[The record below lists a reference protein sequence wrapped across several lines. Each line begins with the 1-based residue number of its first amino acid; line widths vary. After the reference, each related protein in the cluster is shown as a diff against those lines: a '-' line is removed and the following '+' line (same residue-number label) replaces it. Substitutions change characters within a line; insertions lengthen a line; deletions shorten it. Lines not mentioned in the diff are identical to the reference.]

1 MAEIQHHA
9 FAHIKDVPFDE
20 ISLAL
25 TATFDD
31 FFPMIKD
38 RLVIEFFQEFKEGPV
53 ADTAIFDDFPHA
65 IVDEALRQGL

>member
-1 MAEIQHHA
+1 MFNNIG
-9 FAHIKDVPFDE
+9 
-20 ISLAL
+20 LAL
-25 TATFDD
+25 TAAFDD

-53 ADTAIFDDFPHA
+53 ADAAIFDDFPHA